1 MGYVFISFRRQD
13 THDMA
18 WRLVHYLEQQV
29 QSLSWD
35 MDMFAAGDFR
45 ESIRRAVESADV
57 VMVLVGKRWLDDE
70 SDGFRSPGKW
80 VQGEIELAFAKG
92 IPVLPVLVHGSSM
105 I

>member
-18 WRLVHYLEQQV
+18 WRLVHYLEQQG

-45 ESIRRAVESADV
+45 VSIRTAVKSADV
-57 VMVLVGKRWLDDE
+57 VMVLVGKRWLDDAS

-80 VQGEIELAFAKG
+80 VEREIGVSIRQGNSRSPCSG
-92 IPVLPVLVHGSSM
+92 PW
-105 I
+105 